1 MEDGFNFMWYG
12 RRDFLQLCLFAGSAF
27 SVLGCQEI
35 AKSGGA
41 NILVVGAGVAG
52 LAAARELKFKG
63 FKVTVLEG
71 RNRIGGRIFTDESI
85 GLPVD
90 LGASWIH
97 GIDNNPIGKL
107 ARDSQIRILPTDY
120 DNIQVYGNNGKLLG
134 EKEIE
139 SADSLY
145 QRVMKQAKAMSE
157 NLDRDI
163 SVAEAVKRIINQEKL
178 SPQQQGILQWQL
190 NSNILIE
197 NGTDLDRLS
206 IWEWDE
212 DEAFGGKDYLFPGG
226 YDQIIQVL
234 AKGIDVKLQQKV
246 MAINYND
253 SGVVVKTD
261 QGNFQG
267 DAIVIT
273 LPLGVLKSASITF
286 SPPLPSRKRAA
297 INSLDMGVLNK
308 VVLKF
313 PNLFWSKD
321 YDWIGYMS
329 RMEKDFSDFLNL
341 RRYSSAPVLI
351 AFAGG
356 SFAQSLEGISEKEV
370 VERVMKVLRRVYGN
384 SIPNPD
390 AVLRTKWAS
399 DPFTLG
405 SYSTMPVGS
414 KGSDRTILA
423 EPVGKR
429 LFFAGEATSQDYPAT
444 VHGAF
449 LSGIREAE
457 RIAKQF

>member
-1 MEDGFNFMWYG
+1 MLYK
-12 RRDFLQLCLFAGSAF
+12 RRNFLQLSLFVGSAF
-27 SVLGCQEI
+27 AVLGCQEI

-71 RNRIGGRIFTDESI
+71 RNRIGGRIFTDKSI

-97 GIDNNPIGKL
+97 GINNNPIGKL

-120 DNIQVYGNNGKLLG
+120 DNIQIYRNNGKLLG

-139 SADSLY
+139 TGDSLY

-163 SVAEAVKRIINQEKL
+163 SVAEAVKRIANQEKL
-178 SPQQQGILQWQL
+178 TLQQQGILQWQL
-190 NSNILIE
+190 NSNIIIE

-234 AKGIDVKLQQKV
+234 AKGIDIKLQQKV

-253 SGVVVKTD
+253 SGVLVKTD
-261 QGNFQG
+261 KGTFQA

-273 LPLGVLKSASITF
+273 LPVGVLKSENITF

-313 PNLFWSKD
+313 PKLFWSKD
-321 YDWIGYMS
+321 YDWIGYIS
-329 RMEKDFSDFLNL
+329 SMEKDFSDFLNL
-341 RRYSSAPVLI
+341 RRYSSLPVLI

-356 SFAQSLEGISEKEV
+356 SFARSLEGISEKEV
-370 VERVMKVLRRVYGN
+370 VERVMKVLRRIYGN
-384 SIPNPD
+384 GIPNPD

-449 LSGIREAE
+449 LSGVREAE
-457 RIAKQF
+457 RIAKIF

>member
-1 MEDGFNFMWYG
+1 MLYK
-12 RRDFLQLCLFAGSAF
+12 RRDFLQLSLFVGSAF
-27 SVLGCQEI
+27 AVLGCQEI
-35 AKSGGA
+35 AKSSGA
-41 NILVVGAGVAG
+41 NILVIGAGVAG
-52 LAAARELKFKG
+52 LATARILKSKG
-63 FKVTVLEG
+63 FRVTVLEA
-71 RNRIGGRIFTDESI
+71 RNRIGGRILTDKSL

-97 GIDNNPIGKL
+97 GINNNPIGKL

-120 DNIQVYGNNGKLLG
+120 DNLQVYGNNGKLLG
-134 EKEIE
+134 EKEIK

-157 NLDRDI
+157 NLDYDI
-163 SVAEAVKRIINQEKL
+163 SVAEAVTRIANQEKL
-178 SPQQQGILQWQL
+178 TLQQQGILQWQL

-197 NGTDLDRLS
+197 NGTDLDKLS

-253 SGVVVKTD
+253 SGVLVKTD
-261 QGNFQG
+261 KGTFQA
-267 DAIVIT
+267 DAILIT
-273 LPLGVLKSASITF
+273 LPLGVLKSENITF

-313 PNLFWSKD
+313 PKLFWSKD

-329 RMEKDFSDFLNL
+329 RMEKDFSEFLNL

-356 SFAQSLEGISEKEV
+356 SFARSLEGISEKEV
-370 VERVMKVLRRVYGN
+370 VERVMKVLRRIYGN
-384 SIPNPD
+384 DIPNPD

-457 RIAKQF
+457 RIAKMF